1 MAYDSADTRA
11 RILAAAVEEFSTYG
25 LAGAR
30 IDRICETSGA
40 NKRSVYVYYTS
51 KELLFSAA
59 LHQVIGE
66 VVEAVPLTEDDLP
79 GYAARMF
86 DHLIEHPAALRMHL
100 WRQLE
105 RPELGPDAG
114 DVYAEKMASMTAAAT
129 PGQLPPVDLLVFITG
144 LAQSWI
150 LTPRDLLAAADV
162 GDPFAAERLAMHR
175 TAIIDAARRLCAP
188 TPNAEPGPV

>member
-40 NKRSVYVYYTS
+40 NKRSVYVYYTN

-59 LHQVIGE
+59 LHHVIGE

-105 RPELGPDAG
+105 RPELGPDAA
-114 DVYAEKMASMTAAAT
+114 DVYAEKMASMTAAST
-129 PGQLPPVDLLVFITG
+129 PGQLPPLDLLVFITG

-162 GDPFAAERLAMHR
+162 GDPFAAERLAAHR

-188 TPNAEPGPV
+188 APNAEPGRA